1 MRELGIEIITT
12 AGLPAELGDLWVVEA
27 IVDSNG
33 GTNFSIDRLFN
44 VLGTNHLQVCRG
56 WSSGYVP
63 VALCRTV
70 DEASDTVEFLRRKQR
85 ALADLRSP
93 EAVACSARIGQ

>member
-1 MRELGIEIITT
+1 MRELGTGIITA

-33 GTNFSIDRLFN
+33 CTNFSIDRLFN

-63 VALCRTV
+63 VALCQTV
-70 DEASDTVEFLRRKQR
+70 DEATDTVEFLRRKQKV
-85 ALADLRSP
+85 LADLEAA
-93 EAVACSARIGQ
+93 EAVGSARIGQ